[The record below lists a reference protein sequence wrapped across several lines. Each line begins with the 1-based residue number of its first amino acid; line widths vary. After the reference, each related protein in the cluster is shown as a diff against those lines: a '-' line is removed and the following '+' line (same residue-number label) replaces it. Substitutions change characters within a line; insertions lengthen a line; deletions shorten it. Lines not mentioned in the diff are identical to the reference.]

1 MNKDYWKQ
9 FWDEHAARSCESDP
23 QVQVLRTL
31 NKTPIDAKIWSATLQ
46 FILEKLELQADYNV
60 LDLCCG
66 NGQISQELALRTKHV
81 TSVDISATL
90 LEQFDTSSFPNITK
104 IQENALSLGL
114 PKESCDVILLYAGI
128 QYFSPSEVV
137 ELMDKMESWLVPGGV
152 LYIGDIPDHER
163 LWAFFNSPEREAA
176 YFSSLQKNTP
186 IVGEWFDF
194 KFLKK
199 LGFHTGFSSVEKVEQ
214 TPDMIYSF
222 FRYDMRLIK

>member
-9 FWDEHAARSCESDP
+9 FWDGHAVSSSESDP

-31 NKTPIDAKIWSATLQ
+31 NKAPIDVEVWTATLQ
-46 FILEKLELQADYNV
+46 FILDELNLQANYSV

-66 NGQISQELALRTKHV
+66 NGLISKELAPRTKHV
-81 TSVDISATL
+81 TAVDISDKL

-104 IQENALSLGL
+104 VQENALSLSL
-114 PKESCDVILLYAGI
+114 PEESCDVILLYAGI

-137 ELMDKMESWLVPGGV
+137 ELMAKMESWLVPGGL

-163 LWAFFNSPEREAA
+163 LWVFFNSPEREAA
-176 YFSSLQKNTP
+176 YFNSLQKNVP

-199 LGFHTGFSSVEKVEQ
+199 LGFHAGFSRVEKVEQ
-214 TPDMIYSF
+214 TPEMIYSF